1 MTICYY
7 GLSLEMAQV
16 FGLKSYRKVVMK
28 VGKERNDLELTI
40 KRGS

>member
-7 GLSLEMAQV
+7 GLSLGLAQV

-28 VGKERNDLELTI
+28 VGKGRNDLEMTI
-40 KRGS
+40 KRES